1 MELHQRPATKHDTHT
16 QKLPTIVCEN
26 GEYPINLHNF
36 SQPKIQLVNVILSH
50 KVQIMADFLV
60 FFPHSSAFILL
71 VLKLGNGR
79 MIHNYFHNHPI
90 PNSLIPYV

>member
-16 QKLPTIVCEN
+16 EKLPTIVCEN

-36 SQPKIQLVNVILSH
+36 SQPKIQLVNVISSH
-50 KVQIMADFLV
+50 KVQIMADFL

-71 VLKLGNGR
+71 VLKLGNG
-79 MIHNYFHNHPI
+79 MEE
-90 PNSLIPYV
+90 